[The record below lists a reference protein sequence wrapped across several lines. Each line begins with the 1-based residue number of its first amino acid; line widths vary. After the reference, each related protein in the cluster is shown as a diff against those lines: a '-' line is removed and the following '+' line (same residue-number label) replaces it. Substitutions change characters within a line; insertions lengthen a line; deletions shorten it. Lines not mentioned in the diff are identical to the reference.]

1 MANNEITNPIPAR
14 LKNVAIGGHVAG
26 AEDIYDDELMMSQA
40 DINAIVIGGSVSV
53 GLSASPSPVFVGEQ
67 REITLKATSSVGA
80 DITIKKGDSVV
91 ATGEGTSLTGSSTIT
106 PTSAGNTNYN
116 AEFVV
121 GGLTKTASAV
131 VTAVYPIW
139 YGSGNAWTSA
149 QTKASPKTSPAGTY
163 NVVVAT
169 AASYVWFVVPASM
182 SIDHAT
188 KSGFD
193 FPLEDPQSVTKDGVA
208 YKAYRSS
215 NTYDAGTEIII
226 LY

>member
-1 MANNEITNPIPAR
+1 MERDKMINIPGR
-14 LKNVAIGGHVAG
+14 LHSVASEGQALG
-26 AEDIYDDELMMSQA
+26 ADEVYDDTLMMSQA

-80 DITIKKGDSVV
+80 DIIIKEGDNVV

-106 PTSAGNTNYN
+106 PTSAGNTNYS

-121 GGLTKTASAV
+121 GGLTKNASAV

-149 QTKASPKTSPAGTY
+149 QTKASAKTSPAGSY
-163 NVVVAT
+163 NVVVTT

-182 SIDHAT
+182 SIEHAT

-193 FPLEDPQSVTKDGVA
+193 FPLEAPQSVTKDGVA

-215 NTYDAGTEIII
+215 NTYDAGTETII

>member
-1 MANNEITNPIPAR
+1 MINIPGR
-14 LKNVAIGGHVAG
+14 LHSVASEGQVTG
-26 AEDIYDDELMMSQA
+26 ADEVYDDTLMMSQA

-53 GLSASPSPVFVGEQ
+53 SLSASPSPVFVGEQ
-67 REITLKATSSVGA
+67 SEITLRATSSVGA
-80 DITIKKGDSVV
+80 DIIIKEGGNVV

-106 PTSAGNTNYN
+106 PSIAGNTNYT

-121 GGLTKTASAV
+121 GGLTKTSSAV

-163 NVVVAT
+163 NVVVTT

-193 FPLEDPQSVTKDGVA
+193 FPLEAPQSVTKDGVA

-215 NTYDAGTEIII
+215 NTYDAGTETII